1 MGVGVCVGVA
11 FGAGVGVGVDAGVG
25 VGVGVGFAAKLT
37 EAIENAAVRQ
47 NNFRYK
53 CSLILGKMLGMG
65 ILLKAWRC

>member
-1 MGVGVCVGVA
+1 MGVGVGVGVA

-25 VGVGVGFAAKLT
+25 VGVGFAKLT

-65 ILLKAWRC
+65 LLLKPWRC

>member
-1 MGVGVCVGVA
+1 MWVGVGVGVA
-11 FGAGVGVGVDAGVG
+11 FGAGVGVGVAFGAGVG
-25 VGVGVGFAAKLT
+25 VGVAAKLT

-53 CSLILGKMLGMG
+53 CSLILGKILGMG